1 MSDKKK
7 AKDIPEEKNKR
18 RRNKRRKGK
27 RRDVKMKWR
36 DIERREMRRLCI
48 LSLSTQNALCDFIFY
63 PSHRVQPNTLYPVR
77 FEAFGT
83 ACDAS
88 CVLRLCAGLPAIA
101 NAPSLR
107 GYDLSIYKTVG

>member
-1 MSDKKK
+1 MKRMERH
-7 AKDIPEEKNKR
+7 PGREKNKR
-18 RRNKRRKGK
+18 GRKGK
-27 RRDVKMKWR
+27 RRDVKMRWR

-48 LSLSTQNALCDFIFY
+48 LSLSTQNALCDFIFHRTGCNPT
-63 PSHRVQPNTLYPVR
+63 PSIPSASK
-77 FEAFGT
+77 AFGT

-101 NAPSLR
+101 DAPSLR